1 MGAPTSAQGLSAL
14 ARKWRYEGRSL
25 GRRTTTPDMPRG
37 TSRDE
42 SCHTSWRMDNG
53 AGSRSLCSV
62 NSIGG
67 LVRGPL
73 PRLFR
78 VFLAAAWNSLHGP
91 VPEATRADRHLRPR
105 SAPALRG
112 ACGGRSAARWPR
124 CPRCPCRSCC
134 CCCSCCLN
142 PDPSSDD
149 PGSPIRP
156 GPLLRGDLVPG
167 AAGCCSIRYP
177 PTPSPSP

>member
-1 MGAPTSAQGLSAL
+1 MMGAPTSAQGLSAL

-91 VPEATRADRHLRPR
+91 VPEATRSDRHLRPR

-149 PGSPIRP
+149 PR
-156 GPLLRGDLVPG
+156 
-167 AAGCCSIRYP
+167 
-177 PTPSPSP
+177 